1 MFTKNIVIIKMRLL
15 CFIVAEK
22 VISMRNLSLD
32 GATLTVQK
40 ATNEGHKG
48 NDINT

>member
-1 MFTKNIVIIKMRLL
+1 MCTENVVIIKMRLL

-22 VISMRNLSLD
+22 VISMRNLCLD
-32 GATLTVQK
+32 SAPLAVQK

>member
-1 MFTKNIVIIKMRLL
+1 MRVIIKMHLRH

-40 ATNEGHKG
+40 AKNQGDKG
-48 NDINT
+48 NHINM